1 MAAKILRFAKVGLLI
16 AGLILIVISDLQSRN
31 KKLRIY
37 PTQAELESVLPGASV
52 KNRQTKPVPHYPGK
66 IEVDGQSKKAAAL
79 LTAELPP
86 KIKGFTDEINILFAV
101 DEDGKIL
108 GLRVI
113 SSRETP
119 YYFRM
124 VRSSGFF
131 DKIIGN
137 NFDRLGELKA
147 VSGASISS
155 KAVLEDMQSS
165 ASLAMKEI
173 FHREVPQ
180 SKSTSIISLYL
191 QPRIIALAVVLLFGF
206 SLYFVKSGRAFKW
219 VVFGLSVAVIGFWLK
234 TPFSL
239 PHIFQIA
246 SLRVPFSSNP
256 YLAVLGGFVILTTI
270 LFGPL
275 WCAHLCPYAGLQELA
290 ARLGKKQRWHPSLQT
305 IKAGRE
311 LRWLILFA
319 AVVLYFTFGVRS
331 GAEIEPFFHLFS
343 NQLTVV
349 GLVLVVVS
357 LAGSFF
363 IPRFWC
369 RFFCPTG
376 ACLILLS
383 SHRKFFKRVEKG
395 VESSQIDSSSEN
407 L

>member
-1 MAAKILRFAKVGLLI
+1 MAEKILRFVKVALLI
-16 AGLILIVISDLQSRN
+16 AGLTLIVISDLRSRN
-31 KKLRIY
+31 KKLRVY

-52 KNRQTKPVPHYPGK
+52 KNRQARPVPHYPGK

-86 KIKGFTDEINILFAV
+86 KLKGFTDEINILFAV

-124 VRSSGFF
+124 VRNSGFL

-137 NFDRLGELKA
+137 NFDRLGGLKA

-155 KAVLEDMQSS
+155 KAILDDIRTS
-165 ASLAMKEI
+165 AGLAMKEI
-173 FHREVPQ
+173 FHREIPQ
-180 SKSTSIISLYL
+180 AQSTSVISLYL
-191 QPRIIALAVVLLFGF
+191 QPRIIALAVVLLLGF
-206 SLYFVKSGRAFKW
+206 SLSFFKSVRTPKW
-219 VVFGLSVAVIGFWLK
+219 VIFGLSVAVIGFWLK

-246 SLRVPFSSNP
+246 SLQVPLSSNP
-256 YLAVLGGFVILTTI
+256 YLVLLGGFVILTTI
-270 LFGPL
+270 FSGPL
-275 WCAHLCPYAGLQELA
+275 WCAYLCPYAGLQELA
-290 ARLGKKQRWHPSLQT
+290 GKLGKKQRWRPSLKT

-319 AVVLYFTFGVRS
+319 ALALYFSFGVRS
-331 GAEIEPFFHLFS
+331 AAEIEPFFHLFS
-343 NQLTVV
+343 NKLTAI
-349 GLVLVVVS
+349 GLVLVAVTLV
-357 LAGSFF
+357 GGFF

-383 SHRKFFKRVEKG
+383 SHRKFFKRVANG
-395 VESSQIDSSSEN
+395 VEASRIDSGDN
-407 L
+407 

>member
-1 MAAKILRFAKVGLLI
+1 MAAKILRFAKIGLLL
-16 AGLILIVISDLQSRN
+16 AGLIVIVISDLQSRN
-31 KKLRIY
+31 KKLRVY
-37 PTQAELESVLPGASV
+37 PTQAELESVLPGANI
-52 KNRQTKPVPHYPGK
+52 KNRQTKPIPHYPGK
-66 IEVDGQSKKAAAL
+66 IEVEGQTKKAAAL

-101 DEDGKIL
+101 DEDDKIL

-131 DKIIGN
+131 EKIIGN
-137 NFDRLGELKA
+137 NFDRLGEVKA

-155 KAVLEDMQSS
+155 KAILDDLQSS

-173 FHREVPQ
+173 FLREIPQ
-180 SKSTSIISLYL
+180 SKSSSIISLYL
-191 QPRIIALAVVLLFGF
+191 QPRIIALSVVLLLGL
-206 SLYFVKSGRAFKW
+206 SLHFFKSNRTLRW

-246 SLRVPFSSNP
+246 SLQVPLSSNP
-256 YLAVLGGFVILTTI
+256 YLVVLGGFVILTTI

-275 WCAHLCPYAGLQELA
+275 WCAYLCPYAGLQELA
-290 ARLGKKQRWHPSLQT
+290 SRLGKNQRWHPSLKT
-305 IKAGRE
+305 IKTGRE

-319 AVVLYFTFGVRS
+319 ALALYFLFGIRS
-331 GAEIEPFFHLFS
+331 AAEIEPFFHLFS
-343 NQLTVV
+343 NKLTAI
-349 GLVLVVVS
+349 GLVLVVVT

-383 SHRKFFKRVEKG
+383 SHRKFFKRVAKG
-395 VESSQIDSSSEN
+395 VESSRIDSGDN
-407 L
+407 